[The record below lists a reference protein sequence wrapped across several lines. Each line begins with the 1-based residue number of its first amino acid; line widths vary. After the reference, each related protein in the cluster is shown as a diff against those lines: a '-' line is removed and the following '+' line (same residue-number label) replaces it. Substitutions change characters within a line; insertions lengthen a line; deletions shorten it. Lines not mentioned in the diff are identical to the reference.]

1 MNSFQASAKPSTM
14 AARIPRAA
22 RGGNEAIAEDDS
34 NDSVMLGGFAAL
46 LVGVALLPHVFYT
59 LVVDW
64 SVGVSGESFAFG
76 PYGLE
81 LVACTTT
88 VCLTF
93 WSLGN
98 FVLRGR
104 GLPAGPLGLLGLAE
118 GLSYLAT
125 LGLASAAIAS
135 SFRSGGVKFPEVPS
149 VASIKAPELPS
160 IKVPDVKA
168 PDFKVPEFK
177 KPDIPEFKAPD
188 IKVPEIKKPDIKVP
202 ELKVP
207 DVKVPEVK
215 LPDVKV
221 PDIKVPDV
229 KLPSAPKPKLEAA
242 KEEAPKPEV
251 AKPEPPKAEAPKV
264 EAPKPA
270 ASQSK
275 PPSAA
280 EDYDDL
286 FG

>member
-1 MNSFQASAKPSTM
+1 MNSFQVSAKPSTM
-14 AARIPRAA
+14 IARIPRAA
-22 RGGNEAIAEDDS
+22 RGGNDAIAEDS

-46 LVGVALLPHVFYT
+46 VVGVALLPHVFYT

-88 VCLTF
+88 VCLTL

-149 VASIKAPELPS
+149 LASIKAPELPS
-160 IKVPDVKA
+160 IKVPDVKV

-177 KPDIPEFKAPD
+177 KPDMPEFKAPD
-188 IKVPEIKKPDIKVP
+188 IKLPEFKKPDIKLP

-207 DVKVPEVK
+207 DVKVPDVK
-215 LPDVKV
+215 LPDVKM

-242 KEEAPKPEV
+242 KEEAPKP
-251 AKPEPPKAEAPKV
+251 
-264 EAPKPA
+264 A

-275 PPSAA
+275 PASAA